1 MTDSA
6 REKTRRNRRVAK
18 AVRNPRLALDADW
31 HEDPVFCGA
40 FFDQCDDAA
49 LLIAPG
55 TLDLALRAVELAE
68 MNGDPCLVHQG
79 HGVLVHAHLA
89 RADRYWAHKTLESYR
104 RSALD
109 CCPRCRSAFFFR
121 EADLLGEERK
131 ADESLVALARSLEE
145 GEGHLSDD
153 DYARRYF
160 VRAISHHFAGDRDH
174 ALADA
179 GRTLRLLSLD
189 SPKGYFLDTVA
200 CTAVFIR
207 GGGLRHDAAA
217 LGHLDELRAR
227 LRGHDGWNAVHT
239 RSFWARGHFQARQG
253 DVRRADVCLET
264 ALDRL
269 SVKGLDREVLAA
281 SLDRAQLRCRPAEV
295 LRADNLTMART
306 TLAKCLRTRP
316 ELGEDH
322 KKGLAEM
329 VKILQDD
336 PDVAFRELGAFRR
349 SFVAPVPGQL
359 GERIGPE

>member
-6 REKTRRNRRVAK
+6 RDKARRNRRVAK
-18 AVRNPRLALDADW
+18 AVRTPRLALDGGW
-31 HEDPVFCGA
+31 HEDPAFCKG
-40 FFDQCDDAA
+40 FFDQCEDAA

-68 MNGDPCLVHQG
+68 RNGDPCLVHQG
-79 HGVLVHAHLA
+79 HGVLVHAYLA

-104 RSALD
+104 QGALD

-121 EADLLGEERK
+121 EGDLLGEERK
-131 ADESLVALARSLEE
+131 AGESLRALARSLDE
-145 GEGHLSDD
+145 GEGHLADD

-160 VRAISHHFAGDRDH
+160 VRAISYHFAGDRDL

-189 SPKGYFLDTVA
+189 SPKGYFLDTIA
-200 CTAVFIR
+200 CMAVFIG
-207 GGGLRHDAAA
+207 GGGLRHDATA

-227 LRGHDGWNAVHT
+227 LHGRDGWNGVHT
-239 RSFWARGHFQARQG
+239 RAFWARGHFHARQG

-264 ALDRL
+264 ALERL
-269 SVKGLDREVLAA
+269 SAKGLDREVLAA

-295 LRADNLTMART
+295 LRSDNLTVART
-306 TLAKCLRTRP
+306 TLGKCLRTRP
-316 ELGEDH
+316 GLREDH
-322 KKGLAEM
+322 KEGLAEM
-329 VKILQDD
+329 EKILHHD

-349 SFVAPVPGQL
+349 SFIAPVPGQL